1 MFDSILGQNFLATCG
16 NVAKALVLALVIFIV
31 GRLVIRFLLKILD
44 KAPFMQKAD
53 PTLQGFLKNFAKILL
68 NVLLVISIIG
78 VLGVP
83 MASIVTVLAT
93 CGVAI
98 GLAMQGALA
107 NLAGGIMLLIFRPF
121 NVGDYIEATGES
133 GVVKELS
140 LFYTIITT
148 LDNRRVTIPNGSL
161 MNANVIN
168 YSAEPVRRVDLAF
181 SCAKS
186 ETPAEIQNI
195 IQGAIAK
202 VDKVLQEPEAP
213 FARVSGG
220 TNEAMEFTVRA
231 WCNTADYWEV
241 YFNLTQAITEAFGAN
256 GVAAPAIRVLNET
269 K

>member
-1 MFDSILGQNFLATCG
+1 MFDSILGQNFLDTVSG
-16 NVAKALVLALVIFIV
+16 VAKSLVLALVIFIV
-31 GRLVIRFLLKILD
+31 GRLVIRFIMRFLEKM
-44 KAPFMQKAD
+44 PFMQKAD
-53 PTLQGFLKNFAKILL
+53 PTLQGFLKNFVKILL
-68 NVLLVISIIG
+68 NVLLIISIIG

-83 MASIVTVLAT
+83 MASIVTVLAS

-107 NLAGGIMLLIFRPF
+107 NLAGGIMLLVFRPF
-121 NVGDYIEATGES
+121 NVGDVIEATGET
-133 GVVKELS
+133 GIVKELS
-140 LFYTIITT
+140 LFYTVMTT

-186 ETPAEIQNI
+186 EAPAEIQSI
-195 IQGAIAK
+195 IQSAIAT
-202 VDKVLQEPEAP
+202 VDKVLQDPEPP

-231 WCNTADYWEV
+231 WCNNADYWEV
-241 YFNLTQAITEAFGAN
+241 YFNMTQAITEAFGAN
-256 GVAAPAIRVLNET
+256 GVAAPAIRVLNES